1 MCKAQLKGE
10 NRLMAENT
18 KKEGMLKVGTKL
30 ANGRYI
36 IDEYL
41 ASGGFGNT
49 YVATDTSF
57 DEKVAIKELFIKGV
71 CGRGDD
77 EAEVS
82 ISLTENQRAFSA
94 HKEKFRKEARRLRK
108 LSNPHIVGV
117 LDLFDENGT
126 AYYVMDYVEGESLSA
141 RLKRTKKPM
150 TEQEV
155 LPVLTQILDALE
167 CVHNEG
173 IWHLDL
179 KPANVMI
186 DKKGNIILID
196 FGASK
201 QVKNANGDSLSTSSA
216 MAYTQG
222 YAPSEQ
228 MEQSIDK
235 FGPWTDLYAL
245 GATLYNLLTMQKP
258 PSPSDIDEDS
268 REALKL
274 PKGISKKT
282 ERLIFWL
289 MKPNRKMR
297 PQSVTDVKQFL
308 VEAPETVEK
317 PKYQQEADLDDDDT
331 EPKIKK
337 PTVNESH
344 PNYTN
349 DGKGSS
355 PIKKIIIAAL
365 AVICLGGGIFLFM
378 NNMAKENG
386 QQVTDVT
393 TKNVSDMPIAV
404 TEGPDNMRQYKY
416 TGALV
421 DTLGALPNGRG
432 IAKFEKYGDIPASTY
447 EGNFVN
453 GVCEDTTGTA
463 TMRFDSGDKFVGS
476 FKGGFYSEGKYTLTD
491 NSYFEGTFKKGVPY
505 NGKWYNA
512 DGSFSANVIDGV
524 ETN

>member
-1 MCKAQLKGE
+1 MEEK
-10 NRLMAENT
+10 T
-18 KKEGMLKVGTKL
+18 KKEGMLKVGTRL

-36 IDEYL
+36 IEEYL

-49 YVATDTSF
+49 YIATDKAF

-77 EAEVS
+77 SAEVS
-82 ISLTENQRAFSA
+82 VSLTDNQRAFSA

-126 AYYVMDYVEGESLSA
+126 SYYVMDFVEGESLSA

-150 TEQEV
+150 TEAEV
-155 LPVLTQILDALE
+155 LLVLPQILDALE
-167 CVHNEG
+167 SVHNEG

-179 KPANVMI
+179 KPANIMI

-245 GATLYNLLTMQKP
+245 GATLFNLLTMQKP

-268 REALKL
+268 HEALKM
-274 PKGISKKT
+274 PKGINKKT

-308 VEAPETVEK
+308 VEAPEPENKYTQRKEEEDKEEEGDTIVKEK
-317 PKYQQEADLDDDDT
+317 KTA
-331 EPKIKK
+331 EPKNEKKAERQNNNGIIKK
-337 PTVNESH
+337 A
-344 PNYTN
+344 
-349 DGKGSS
+349 
-355 PIKKIIIAAL
+355 IIAAL
-365 AVICLGGGIFLFM
+365 AVVCLGGGIFFFID
-378 NNMAKENG
+378 NMPKGDKEG
-386 QQVTDVT
+386 KSMTDVEI
-393 TKNVSDMPIAV
+393 KNVTDMPIVVMA
-404 TEGPDNMRQYKY
+404 GPDNMRQYKY
-416 TGALV
+416 TGGLV
-421 DTLGALPNGRG
+421 DSLGALPNGKG
-432 IAKFEKYGDIPASTY
+432 IAKFAKYGDIPASIY
-447 EGNFVN
+447 EGNFVD
-453 GVCEDTTGTA
+453 GICEDKTGTA
-463 TMRFDSGDKFVGS
+463 TMTFDSGDKFVGS
-476 FKGGFYSEGKYTLTD
+476 FEGGFYSEGKYTLSD
-491 NSYFEGTFKKGVPY
+491 NSYFKGTFKKGVPF

-512 DGSFSANVIDGV
+512 DGSFSANVVNGV